1 MRVSNHR
8 TSNHLCT
15 NLKQVKLCKGFI
27 ISLYLLRVFL
37 RASMGNNLTKG
48 PNSTAK
54 EEWVRAAMTQY
65 RSLRPFVLRNSIS
78 LRSWDLITFTLRTA
92 RPTAVFQTATLT
104 LSLSS
109 GYPSKRQS
117 MKRVSMRVWKMHTKV
132 QDKSRWSMCRLTA
145 RIKAW
150 TKRAAQ
156 WLTSLN
162 LTELKSLLITLAL
175 NLMPLV
181 RAAG

>member
-8 TSNHLCT
+8 TSNHICT
-15 NLKQVKLCKGFI
+15 RLKQVKLCKDFI

-37 RASMGNNLTKG
+37 LASMGNHLTKG

-132 QDKSRWSMCRLTA
+132 WSMCRLTA

-162 LTELKSLLITLAL
+162 LTELKSLLITLPL

-181 RAAG
+181 RAVG